1 MGFVKVVKS
10 KAYFKRFQVKF
21 RRRRQGLTDY
31 QQRHKLIRQAK
42 NKYNTPKYRLI
53 VRFTN
58 TDVICQIAYAR
69 IRGDIIMTAAYSH
82 ELPRY
87 GLPVGLTNYSA
98 AYATGL
104 LLARRHL
111 QKFNL
116 DTTYVGKEKVTGEYW
131 KYGDAE
137 DEDPSTVAY
146 EEGPK
151 PFRCLLDVGLQ
162 RTTRGARVFAAMK
175 GAADGG
181 LDIPHSPSRLIGYDP
196 KKEALDS
203 KKLRKH
209 LLGGH
214 VADYMKKL
222 QKDNPEKFKKQF
234 SQYISNKVE
243 PAGIEAMYTKAHAAI
258 RANPAAV
265 KKEKKF
271 EGKPKDYSHRPKS
284 REQRRN
290 TVNQKKA
297 YAKKLLQVQLAAV
310 AANKAAA
317 EAAAAAK

>member
-10 KAYFKRFQVKF
+10 KAYFKRYQVKF

-58 TDVICQIAYAR
+58 SDVICQIAYAR
-69 IRGDIIMTAAYSH
+69 LRGDIIMTAAYSH

-87 GLPVGLTNYSA
+87 GLPVGLTNYAA

-111 QKFNL
+111 AKFNL
-116 DTTYVGKEKVTGEYW
+116 DSTYVGKEKVTGEYW
-131 KYGDAE
+131 KYGDA
-137 DEDPSTVAY
+137 DDDDPNTVAY

-151 PFRCLLDVGLQ
+151 PFKVLLDVGLQ

-181 LDIPHSPSRLIGYDP
+181 LEVPHSPSRFIGYDP

-222 QKDNPEKFKKQF
+222 QKDDPEKYKKQF
-234 SQYISNKVE
+234 SQYIANKIE
-243 PAGIEAMYTKAHAAI
+243 PAGVEALYTKVHAAI

-265 KKEKKF
+265 KKESKVAD
-271 EGKPKDYSHRPKS
+271 GKHKDYRKHPKS

-290 TVNQKKA
+290 TVNQRKA
-297 YAKKLLQVQLAAV
+297 YAKKLLQTQL
-310 AANKAAA
+310 
-317 EAAAAAK
+317 AAAAAKKAAEAK

>member
-31 QQRHKLIRQAK
+31 QQRNKLIRQAK

-58 TDVICQIAYAR
+58 TDVICQIAYSK
-69 IRGDIIMTAAYSH
+69 IRGDIVMTAAYSH

-111 QKFNL
+111 TKFGL
-116 DTTYVGKEKVTGEYW
+116 ATTYVGKEKVTGEYW
-131 KYGDAE
+131 KYGGPE
-137 DEDPSTVAY
+137 DEDDNIVQY

-151 PFRCLLDVGLQ
+151 PFKALLDVGLV
-162 RTTRGARVFAAMK
+162 RTTRGSRVFAAMK

-181 LDIPHSPSRLIGYDP
+181 LDIPHSPSRFIGYDV
-196 KKEALDS
+196 KKETLDS

-214 VADYMKKL
+214 VSDYMKKL
-222 QKDNPEKFKKQF
+222 QKDDPEKFKKQF
-234 SQYISNKVE
+234 NSYITNKIE
-243 PAGIEAMYTKAHAAI
+243 PAGLEAMYTKVHAAI
-258 RANPAAV
+258 RANPALQ
-265 KKEKKF
+265 KKEQKF
-271 EGKPKDYSHRPKS
+271 TGKPKDYSRKPKS
-284 REQRRN
+284 REQRRG

-297 YAKKLLQVQLAAV
+297 YATKILQQQLAA
-310 AANKAAA
+310 AAITKAAA
-317 EAAAAAK
+317 DAASAAK

>member
-58 TDVICQIAYAR
+58 TDVICQLAYAK
-69 IRGDIIMTAAYSH
+69 IRGDVIMTAAYSH
-82 ELPRY
+82 ELPRF

-111 QKFNL
+111 AKHGL
-116 DTTYVGKEKVTGEYW
+116 DTKYVGKEKVTGEYW
-131 KYGDAE
+131 KYGSAE
-137 DEDPSTVAY
+137 EEDPSVVTY

-151 PFRCLLDVGLQ
+151 PFRALLDVGLV

-181 LDIPHSPSRLIGYDP
+181 LDIPHSPSRFIGYDP
-196 KKEALDS
+196 KKEVLDS

-222 QKDNPEKFKKQF
+222 QKDDPEKFQKQF
-234 SQYISNKVE
+234 SAYITAKVE
-243 PAGIEAMYTKAHAAI
+243 PAGLEALYTKVHSAI
-258 RANPAAV
+258 RANPAAQ
-265 KKEKKF
+265 KKETKF
-271 EGKPKDYSHRPKS
+271 TGKPKSYAKHTKS
-284 REQRRN
+284 REERRN

-297 YAKKLLQVQLAAV
+297 YAKKLLQTQLATA
-310 AANKAAA
+310 AANKASA
-317 EAAAAAK
+317 EAAAK

>member
-31 QQRHKLIRQAK
+31 QQRTKLIRQAK

-58 TDVICQIAYAR
+58 TDVICQIAYAK
-69 IRGDIIMTAAYSH
+69 IRGDVIMTAAYSH
-82 ELPRY
+82 ELPRF
-87 GLPVGLTNYSA
+87 GLKVGLTNYSA

-111 QKFNL
+111 TKYGL
-116 DTTYVGKEKVTGEYW
+116 ATKYVGKEKVTGEYW
-131 KYGDAE
+131 KYGSAE
-137 DEDPSTVAY
+137 EDDPSVVAY

-151 PFRCLLDVGLQ
+151 PFKALLDVGLV
-162 RTTRGARVFAAMK
+162 RTTRGARVFAALK

-181 LDIPHSPSRLIGYDP
+181 LDIPHSPSRFIGYDT
-196 KKEALDS
+196 KKETLDS

-214 VADYMKKL
+214 VSDYMKKL
-222 QKDNPEKFKKQF
+222 QKDNPDKYKKQF
-234 SQYISNKVE
+234 SAYIKNGIE
-243 PAGIEAMYTKAHAAI
+243 AAGVEAMYTKAHAAI
-258 RANPAAV
+258 RANPVA
-265 KKEKKF
+265 EKKKTF
-271 EGKPKDYSHRPKS
+271 TGKPKNYAKQPKS
-284 REQRRN
+284 RSQRRD
-290 TVNQKKA
+290 TVRQKKA
-297 YAKKLLQVQLAAV
+297 VAAKLLKAQLAAA

-317 EAAAAAK
+317 DAAAEGK